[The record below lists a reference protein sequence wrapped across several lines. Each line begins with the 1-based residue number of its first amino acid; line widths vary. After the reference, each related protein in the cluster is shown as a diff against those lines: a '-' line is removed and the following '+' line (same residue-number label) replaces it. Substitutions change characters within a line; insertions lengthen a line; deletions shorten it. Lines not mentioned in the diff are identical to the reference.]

1 MPSLEPCLISCIDVD
16 GLGRRIEAAFSC
28 IAAAHSLKP
37 QGVRYVHIRLF
48 ELQHGNAGEIVE
60 EWFGLSRVFPAI
72 SVQRSTQ
79 RSKSGTLRIGN
90 VLHNLGEAA
99 IGSHH
104 RLVLRNAVEG
114 EHLITSHTGRTLC
127 SGMQQGPATSK
138 FPASPALLANRSW
151 LHGVETGL
159 TRCARDHRTVH
170 THADCTFFFWCTVAT
185 ARAGADWYA
194 VLPYDE
200 VPVCMHVLTTAPS
213 PLSHR
218 YAVLPLLQR
227 AYAEAGAHSAL
238 RRTAEASSTPW
249 SVEAAASRMRPIR
262 VKLHIRTVKR
272 RMSACFSGDA
282 YLAILGAV
290 RKRHQVYLAMLD
302 EQHGLLS
309 NSTRPRE
316 RSSTAAQQLDS
327 HVSRRRL
334 EFELHCDG
342 HDHGSFINKEPICPS
357 STCNIQRALRAM
369 QNMSD
374 VRVVWQEGG
383 SRSNRKR
390 NVSDTSALVAVH
402 QLLQADL
409 LVISESSFSIVPSML
424 GNMTTLAPKCMSRA
438 LPHWHRLPCGH
449 SRSVGG
455 GLKATEVA
463 LLQRDIEKVVG
474 SLAWPPHRPL

>member
-1 MPSLEPCLISCIDVD
+1 MGGGPATFYNHTPGACNSSYFLSGSPGTRPNASPRPPLSNLRCMPSLEPCLISCIDVD

-99 IGSHH
+99 IGSQH

-213 PLSHR
+213 PLPTGTPYSR
-218 YAVLPLLQR
+218 SSNARTPRPERTRRFGAPLRPR
-227 AYAEAGAHSAL
+227 AL
-238 RRTAEASSTPW
+238 
-249 SVEAAASRMRPIR
+249 
-262 VKLHIRTVKR
+262 
-272 RMSACFSGDA
+272 
-282 YLAILGAV
+282 LGASKP
-290 RKRHQVYLAMLD
+290 RQV
-302 EQHGLLS
+302 G
-309 NSTRPRE
+309 
-316 RSSTAAQQLDS
+316 
-327 HVSRRRL
+327 
-334 EFELHCDG
+334 
-342 HDHGSFINKEPICPS
+342 
-357 STCNIQRALRAM
+357 
-369 QNMSD
+369 
-374 VRVVWQEGG
+374 
-383 SRSNRKR
+383 
-390 NVSDTSALVAVH
+390 
-402 QLLQADL
+402 
-409 LVISESSFSIVPSML
+409 
-424 GNMTTLAPKCMSRA
+424 
-438 LPHWHRLPCGH
+438 
-449 SRSVGG
+449 
-455 GLKATEVA
+455 
-463 LLQRDIEKVVG
+463 
-474 SLAWPPHRPL
+474 